1 MKIIERYVLK
11 SFLAAAFLSWLVLS
25 FVMSIAM
32 MVKIVQLMIQ
42 GLPAKAVGLFLL
54 VGFPETL
61 YLTIPISLLVSS
73 LLVFGRL
80 SADSEIAAMRS
91 CGVHLF
97 SIIKWPVLFALLC
110 TFFGIYINNEVVTR
124 AHDVKGNIRSAITV
138 DIGIDLLEPGKFI
151 TDFPEMTIW
160 FASKDGNWIYDV
172 LIFDH
177 SHEGVT
183 REIRAEKT
191 LVETAGDDILL
202 SMYMVRIDPI
212 EYNRPGIA
220 TADRFTHVLKDA
232 LKKRAHVRKQGDLS
246 FKELLARLDE
256 IRRNEAGLSAEKLDK
271 VYSMYRTN
279 LHMRFVYASAAFI
292 FVLIGIPLGIRS
304 HRKESTIGIGL
315 SLLIAMVFYLGI
327 IFAESMDGSPA
338 IYPHLLVW
346 LPFVLCSGIALYLLP
361 KNL

>member
-91 CGVHLF
+91 CGVNLLA
-97 SIIKWPVLFALLC
+97 IIKWPVLFALVC
-110 TFFGIYINNEVVTR
+110 TLFGVYINNEVVTR
-124 AHDVKGNIRSAITV
+124 AHDVRGDIRSAISV
-138 DIGIDLLEPGKFI
+138 DVGMDLLEPGKFI
-151 TDFPEMTIW
+151 TDFPDMTIW
-160 FASKDGNWIYDV
+160 FASKDGNWIHDV

-183 REIRAEKT
+183 REVRAEKT
-191 LVETAGDDILL
+191 LVETDGDDIVL
-202 SMYMVRIDPI
+202 SMYKVRIDPI

-232 LKKRAHVRKQGDLS
+232 LKKRVHLRKQSDLN
-246 FKELLARLDE
+246 FKELLERLKE
-256 IRRNEAGLSAEKLDK
+256 IRLNQRGLSPENKAK
-271 VYSMYRTN
+271 VYSVYRTN
-279 LHMRFVYASAAFI
+279 LHMRFVYASASFI

-304 HRKESTIGIGL
+304 HRKESTIGIAL
-315 SLLIAMVFYLGI
+315 SLVIALIFYLGT
-327 IFAESMDGSPA
+327 IFAESMDSSPA
-338 IYPHLLVW
+338 FYPHLLVW

-361 KNL
+361 RNL